1 MDRTQPADHRQLR
14 REFKEVMEGVKRFDS
29 PEEVIATFTAPLV
42 RLVGEEGLPPSLRP
56 FAGSSIATSSSSKSD
71 TVDVLLTESVQEALL
86 SRIAL
91 DWTPALDST
100 QLTDLI
106 NTWLFAPTTHSH
118 TQGLIQQCSLRT
130 ISRLL
135 SSSSTQHPSTLTL
148 LEQLCVRA
156 LTRLSLA
163 SLLAS
168 VSAERNKARAD
179 VAWTETLRLL
189 SALPDRLANATQG
202 RIPTG
207 FAGKWIERV
216 LVSGLV
222 DCLTRPWDE
231 VRAGRLKDVIVRL
244 DRMGYLSRAVDT
256 EGSGFWS
263 TFLRVAAQEKGAA
276 VNWARLRAKLG
287 SALRVKLDLAL
298 VETLQ
303 YLLVVQKKLPTGL
316 VTIEERG
323 KAGTEGSAFLGQSSQ
338 EGVAAVTVILR
349 TLLSDCITGNSG
361 STSDSSDTDD
371 DDDSPTSRT
380 INLFKTVALSPN
392 QSPLL
397 AWSWS
402 TYLASQP
409 SPTLLHTSLET
420 ALSRWADTTR
430 IKRSLLTE
438 ELFLT
443 TLIICLLASLPP
455 STPADTLLPAI
466 ARSRSVLDGVSSHL
480 EHSDPTVRR
489 LGMLVAEVL
498 SAKTAEGGKAL
509 NFGSRM
515 WNGQGEGREK
525 VRVLRAL
532 SDAWDYHRG
541 AIEGLQSKWGGGAFV
556 EAVKGLGVKSMVGV
570 AAEEKE
576 QVVVRSRKVGKPKT
590 RRLPERVEPPSRF
603 NKSGKAARPLI
614 TMLDSDD
621 EGDGQGKAV
630 LRSSPPLKMFSQHR
644 PSSRQSSSSSSTS
657 SDDSDSDVAPAS
669 TDIHRLAASLSGLS
683 PNSANPIIPP
693 NPSLS
698 HRKPSHPSP
707 PSSITDFETNP
718 ESHAPQFHT
727 KTPTP
732 IYISQLSPLLR
743 SSSRSDIRLA
753 LHTAAPLIQRKTSP
767 LFGGEIAEIAVDLCL
782 TLIALHDNFGIRG
795 FERMRR
801 DAVCALAVAAP
812 KVVVGVCGARVQRV
826 GEEGVAEMR
835 RERQLQVNA
844 KWVGGGKRVV
854 EMVDPS
860 TTAER
865 RKVVDE
871 WSQIAGEVFIFPLLN
886 RFLAYQTYHSSTRH
900 RGSGTSALFNPPTQ
914 AIFLDTLT
922 ILLSLSPPQTLFQA
936 APSLLELLSSTTSTT
951 ATTSSA
957 LTCSTLTLLALV
969 LERSLENPTPLL
981 LLLRGECGKWLGVLL
996 EFTQEVFRS
1005 KEGKGGVEEG
1015 GGLGRKVLA
1024 RAAAVLLLME
1034 RVEQAREEEVRKLV
1048 GFVA

>member
-812 KVVVGVCGARVQRV
+812 KVV
-826 GEEGVAEMR
+826 
-835 RERQLQVNA
+835 
-844 KWVGGGKRVV
+844 